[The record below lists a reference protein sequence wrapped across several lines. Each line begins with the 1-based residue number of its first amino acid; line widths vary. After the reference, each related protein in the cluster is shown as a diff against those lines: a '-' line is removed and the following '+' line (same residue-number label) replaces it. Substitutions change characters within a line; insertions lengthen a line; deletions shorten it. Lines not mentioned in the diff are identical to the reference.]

1 MDDLLKEAIAD
12 AKAVRETALAN
23 AKMALEE
30 AFTPKLKSMLAK
42 KIQSEMEDEDGDEAE
57 VEEQDELE
65 DEDDVVDP
73 ASDEEGGPVSEEEHE
88 DEDEDG
94 DEVEEAEVPDDE
106 EAAEEPISTEQEDED
121 EEEPVAEEEEE
132 EEESEMSDEDED
144 ELDLEAILRELEDD
158 EEDEVSEE
166 YEDEDVEDGA
176 EEVPAAEQPDD
187 SVDENDVSSDIG
199 DADNKV
205 NKDAADS
212 SKTGAQGPEGEGSD
226 SEAGKEN
233 DEDEIV
239 KEEDEVSDE
248 DDDEEN
254 AKLKAELKE
263 HRDVVKYLRAK
274 LNEVNLLN
282 AKLLFSNKLFRVF
295 GLSNEQKM
303 KVVETFDRTRS
314 IREIKL
320 VYSTLAEEYEVS
332 DEDDDEENAK
342 LKAELKEHRD
352 VVKYLRAKLNEVNLL
367 NAKLLFSNKLFR
379 VFGLSNEQKM
389 KVVETFDRTKN
400 IREIKLVYST
410 LAESFKSRGPVKESK
425 GSSSKAVAS
434 TKPSK
439 KVISEGS
446 DVRARFK
453 KLANII

>member
-42 KIQSEMEDEDGDEAE
+42 KIQSEIEDEDGDEAE
-57 VEEQDELE
+57 VAEQDELS

-73 ASDEEGGPVSEEEHE
+73 ANDEAGGPVSEEDEVS
-88 DEDEDG
+88 DEDDA
-94 DEVEEAEVPDDE
+94 VEEAEVDPDS
-106 EAAEEPISTEQEDED
+106 EAAEDPAGGEAGESVDEPGNAANEQDELADEDDVEPVAEEDEVSD
-121 EEEPVAEEEEE
+121 EDDEEPVAEED
-132 EEESEMSDEDED
+132 EMSDEDEE
-144 ELDLEAILRELEDD
+144 ELDLEAILRELEDEDD
-158 EEDEVSEE
+158 EAEVSEE

-176 EEVPAAEQPDD
+176 EEAPAEEQPDAN
-187 SVDENDVSSDIG
+187 VAENDVSSDIG
-199 DADNKV
+199 KADNKV
-205 NKDAADS
+205 AGDAADS

-233 DEDEIV
+233 SEDEVVKEEDEISDEDDIDLEEV
-239 KEEDEVSDE
+239 LKALSEEDEVSDE
-248 DDDEEN
+248 DEDAVD
-254 AKLKAELKE
+254 ALKAE
-263 HRDVVKYLRAK
+263 
-274 LNEVNLLN
+274 
-282 AKLLFSNKLFRVF
+282 
-295 GLSNEQKM
+295 
-303 KVVETFDRTRS
+303 
-314 IREIKL
+314 I
-320 VYSTLAEEYEVS
+320 
-332 DEDDDEENAK
+332 
-342 LKAELKEHRD
+342 KEHRD

-410 LAESFKSRGPVKESK
+410 LAESFKGRKPIKESK

-434 TKPSK
+434 TKPVSK

-446 DVRARFK
+446 DVKARFK